1 MGNKKGRMP
10 EGIRPVQQVLLYECQ
25 KLAKHIG
32 AQVCTLLLY
41 LCVPCFEFRRAYF
54 TLHFA
59 LARNTF
65 ALALAFGNAVLV
77 DP

>member
-10 EGIRPVQQVLLYECQ
+10 EGIRPVQQVLLVQQE
-25 KLAKHIG
+25 LGEHIG
-32 AQVCTLLLY
+32 AQVCTLLFD

-54 TLHFA
+54 TLYFA